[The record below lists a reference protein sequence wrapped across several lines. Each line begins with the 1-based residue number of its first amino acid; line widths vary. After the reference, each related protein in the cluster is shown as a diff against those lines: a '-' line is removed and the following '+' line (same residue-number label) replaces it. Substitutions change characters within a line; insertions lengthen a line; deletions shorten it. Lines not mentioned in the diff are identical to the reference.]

1 MALAALFS
9 TFWLGHLH
17 EETPCALI
25 LNALRLP
32 HSAKPHKRTSKT
44 CPFGDRLAVSYYNI
58 ETIAII
64 SQIYM
69 RRTRLSKYDVLVVVS
84 TRTY

>member
-1 MALAALFS
+1 M
-9 TFWLGHLH
+9 
-17 EETPCALI
+17 PCDYPPP
-25 LNALRLP
+25 P